1 MSAFLAECWISR
13 HGAGLMNDGGVFS
26 PDVLQQ
32 LNREETLRLFHEF
45 FWGLR
50 EAGNVS

>member
-1 MSAFLAECWISR
+1 
-13 HGAGLMNDGGVFS
+13 MNDGGVFS

-45 FWGLR
+45 FWGIR